1 MILLKNL
8 IKFRHF
14 LKFYKKKNNLI
25 SLQKSKFKL
34 LFKIKKKKNPFTSI
48 FYKYKIFF
56 KKKIQFYKLKD
67 ILLKNKNFIQIIRK
81 NNLLNID
88 YLNIKFISKFLHK
101 RGTIKSHRYTFLK
114 KRIQKHIAKNIK
126 KAKNLKLLKNKFIFN
141 LRNENTRI

>member
-34 LFKIKKKKNPFTSI
+34 LFNIKKKKNPFTSI

-101 RGTIKSHRYTFLK
+101 RGTIK
-114 KRIQKHIAKNIK
+114 RIQKHIAKNIK